1 MVWTPAPLDGIKV
14 PDWMCVIRQSTEKK
28 ESTMNKLS
36 RAGVDLAKDVFQLHG
51 VDRHGK
57 AIWRRRLMQEKWLKV
72 LLEQIGRPAPGGA

>member
-1 MVWTPAPLDGIKV
+1 
-14 PDWMCVIRQSTEKK
+14 
-28 ESTMNKLS
+28 MNKLS